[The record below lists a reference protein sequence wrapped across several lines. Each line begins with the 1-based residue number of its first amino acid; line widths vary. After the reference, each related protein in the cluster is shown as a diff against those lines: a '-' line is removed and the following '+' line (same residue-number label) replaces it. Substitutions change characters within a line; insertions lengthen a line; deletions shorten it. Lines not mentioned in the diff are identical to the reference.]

1 MESGGMDE
9 SGSGWDNRLAFVN
22 TLLTWGGGGGIS
34 WFGEEQLDFQE
45 GFCSMELAGYTVT
58 QMEHSRWGG
67 GGEGGAS
74 RYIIDSLNQE
84 KDGICRSI

>member
-1 MESGGMDE
+1 
-9 SGSGWDNRLAFVN
+9 
-22 TLLTWGGGGGIS
+22 
-34 WFGEEQLDFQE
+34 
-45 GFCSMELAGYTVT
+45 MELAGYTVT